1 MNEKQSILWVIGVVT
16 TGVIVI
22 SLIPFI
28 FRVLLG

>member
-1 MNEKQSILWVIGVVT
+1 MNEKQSLLWVIGVVT
-16 TGVIVI
+16 IGVIVI